1 MQSLILGR
9 VAFLDKVCEPYEVA
23 HPQQKQFHGR
33 HFMRISISI
42 GSAYYNGEE
51 WDSLVDYT
59 MAADRMGVNEAWS
72 AEAWGMDA
80 IVPLAYLAAKTENI
94 RLGTGIMQISS
105 RVPSMMAMT
114 AQSLDTVS
122 NGRFNMGLGVSGP
135 QVVEGLHGAAFAKP
149 LSRLRECMAILRMA
163 LNGEKLQF
171 EGEHYLLPRPGGEGK
186 PIRLSQPPR
195 PNLPIYLATLGPKS
209 LQMTGEL
216 ADGWLGTSFVPEQ
229 SHVFLDDLREGAAK
243 AGRSLA
249 DIDIQTGGYFEMSD
263 DVERLIAARKPAMAF
278 TLGGMGSAKT
288 NFYNDAYCRAG
299 YEDDAKAVQ
308 SLWIEGKR
316 DQAVA
321 RVPDEMVLL
330 TNLIGTE
337 DMIRER
343 LKAFRDAGVNTFR
356 LGTGGVS
363 WKERTAA
370 LEEAVDLIQR
380 ETTSW

>member
-1 MQSLILGR
+1 
-9 VAFLDKVCEPYEVA
+9 
-23 HPQQKQFHGR
+23 
-33 HFMRISISI
+33 MRISISI

-59 MAADRMGVNEAWS
+59 MAADRMGVDEAWS

-122 NGRFNMGLGVSGP
+122 KGRFNMGLGVSGP
-135 QVVEGLHGAAFAKP
+135 QVVEGLHGASFAKP

-163 LNGEKLQF
+163 LNGEKLQY
-171 EGEHYLLPRPGGEGK
+171 EGEHYVLPRPGGEGK

-216 ADGWLGTSFVPEQ
+216 ADGWLGTCFLPEQ
-229 SHVFLDDLREGAAK
+229 GRVFLDDLRLGAAN

-263 DVERLIAARKPAMAF
+263 DVDRLIAERKPAMAF

-330 TNLIGTE
+330 TNLIGTQ
-337 DMIRER
+337 DMICER
-343 LKAFRDAGVNTFR
+343 LRAFRDAGVDTFR

-370 LEEAVDLIQR
+370 LEEAADLIQR
-380 ETTSW
+380 ETKSWDSEAVTA

>member
-1 MQSLILGR
+1 
-9 VAFLDKVCEPYEVA
+9 
-23 HPQQKQFHGR
+23 
-33 HFMRISISI
+33 MRISISI

-59 MAADRMGVNEAWS
+59 IEADRMGVNQAWS

-94 RLGTGIMQISS
+94 QLGTGIMQISS

-135 QVVEGLHGAAFAKP
+135 QVVEGLHGAAFGKP

-171 EGEHYLLPRPGGEGK
+171 EGEHYVLPRPGGEGK

-229 SHVFLDDLREGAAK
+229 SHVFLDDLSQGAAN

-263 DVERLIAARKPAMAF
+263 DVERLIDARKPAMAF
-278 TLGGMGSAKT
+278 TLGGMGSQK
-288 NFYNDAYCRAG
+288 
-299 YEDDAKAVQ
+299 
-308 SLWIEGKR
+308 
-316 DQAVA
+316 
-321 RVPDEMVLL
+321 
-330 TNLIGTE
+330 LIST
-337 DMIRER
+337 
-343 LKAFRDAGVNTFR
+343 T
-356 LGTGGVS
+356 TH
-363 WKERTAA
+363 TAA
-370 LEEAVDLIQR
+370 QDTK
-380 ETTSW
+380 TTPRRCKACGLMASVIRQWLVCPMKWCC

>member
-1 MQSLILGR
+1 
-9 VAFLDKVCEPYEVA
+9 
-23 HPQQKQFHGR
+23 
-33 HFMRISISI
+33 MRISISI

-122 NGRFNMGLGVSGP
+122 KGRFNMGLGVSGP
-135 QVVEGLHGAAFAKP
+135 QVVEGLHGAAFGKP

-163 LNGEKLQF
+163 LNGEKLQY
-171 EGEHYLLPRPGGEGK
+171 EGEHYVLPRPGGEGK

-229 SHVFLDDLREGAAK
+229 SHVFFDDLRAGATK

-249 DIDIQTGGYFEMSD
+249 DIDIQTGGYFEMGD
-263 DVERLIAARKPAMAF
+263 DVERLIEARKPAMAF

-308 SLWIEGKR
+308 SLWIDGKR

-337 DMIRER
+337 DMIRDR

-356 LGTGGVS
+356 LGTGGES
-363 WKERTAA
+363 WKERTSA

>member
-1 MQSLILGR
+1 
-9 VAFLDKVCEPYEVA
+9 
-23 HPQQKQFHGR
+23 
-33 HFMRISISI
+33 MRISISI

-122 NGRFNMGLGVSGP
+122 KGRFNMGLGVSGP
-135 QVVEGLHGAAFAKP
+135 QVVEGLHGAAFGKP

-163 LNGEKLQF
+163 LNGEKLQY
-171 EGEHYLLPRPGGEGK
+171 EGEHYVLPRPGGEGK

-229 SHVFLDDLREGAAK
+229 SHVFLDDLRAGAKK

-263 DVERLIAARKPAMAF
+263 DVERLIEARKPAMAF

-308 SLWIEGKR
+308 SLWIDGKR

-337 DMIRER
+337 DMIRNR

-356 LGTGGVS
+356 LGPGGES
-363 WKERTAA
+363 WKERTSA